1 MANRRLIQVLEI
13 LSSSESSDDE
23 FENMQKLFYK
33 KIKMKIRNYVRDV
46 VPQYTDE
53 QVRFTCI

>member
-33 KIKMKIRNYVRDV
+33 KMKMKFRNYVRDV